1 MSSEPAAGAPAER
14 RLHPWSWLFV
24 LLTNLRHVALPAIV
38 LLVFGQGETWEL
50 MGAVAAVVLAVHSV
64 IYSFGF
70 RWRIADGELV
80 IREGIFDRTE
90 RHLPFARIQNVS
102 QRRNILHRL
111 FKVTE
116 LRIESAGGGEPEAK
130 MAVIALAEAE
140 SLEALLRGRVHAAG
154 ETVQA
159 DGAAALAPRALLR
172 LGVGELVR
180 LGIASNR
187 GLVVV
192 AAAFGAAWQGGRDP
206 RELPVVRDLWDWAER
221 FLGGWIQGHG
231 PAEIAVSAAVLLL
244 FAMLALRVLSVLL
257 ALFRHWGFVLE
268 RDGRRVATEEGL
280 LTRVRAGAA
289 VDRIQ
294 RVRVEES
301 LLMRLMQR
309 QALRIDVAGGIAV
322 DGDDRGQRLR
332 WLAPIA
338 TPPTVSALVDEL
350 VPALAIG
357 DARWR
362 PLHPRA
368 WRRLATTPAVLLS
381 IAAAVVAM
389 LRGGPADPAFP
400 LLVAVWA
407 GGLVLILLHARG
419 WARWAAY
426 AHSGA
431 SLAFREG
438 WLSRRWTTIELAR
451 IQAVGVEAGP
461 LDRWAGMATLAVDV
475 AGTPAGSAS
484 IAIPYLPRAEA
495 EALHAR
501 LARAVS
507 THAGPDAGDP
517 AIGATTG

>member
-1 MSSEPAAGAPAER
+1 MSSEPAAGAPTER

-50 MGAVAAVVLAVHSV
+50 MGAVAAVGLALHSV

-80 IREGIFDRTE
+80 IREGIIDRTE

-102 QRRNILHRL
+102 QRRNVLHRM

-140 SLEALLRGRVHAAG
+140 ALESLLRGRAHAGVDAG
-154 ETVQA
+154 QVG
-159 DGAAALAPRALLR
+159 GALVPPPRALLR

-206 RELPVVRDLWDWAER
+206 REMPILRDVWDWAER
-221 FLGGWIQGHG
+221 FLGGWLQGHG
-231 PAEIAVSAAVLLL
+231 PAEIAVSGALLLL
-244 FAMLALRVLSVLL
+244 FAMIALRMLSVLL

-294 RVRVEES
+294 RVRIEES
-301 LLMRLMQR
+301 LLMRWMRR
-309 QALRIDVAGGIAV
+309 QALRVDVAGGIAIE
-322 DGDDRGQRLR
+322 GDDRSQRLR

-338 TPPTVSALVDEL
+338 PPQVVVDLIDEL
-350 VPALAIG
+350 VPTLAAR

-362 PLHPRA
+362 ALHPRA
-368 WRRLATTPAVLLS
+368 WRRLATTPSVVLTLFAVA
-381 IAAAVVAM
+381 IAM

-400 LLVAVWA
+400 LLLGAWIC
-407 GGLVLILLHARG
+407 GLVLIVLHARG

-426 AHSGA
+426 AHGGA
-431 SLAFREG
+431 CLAFREG
-438 WLSRRWTTIELAR
+438 WLSRRWTTIEVAR
-451 IQAVGVEAGP
+451 IQAVAVEAGP

-475 AGTPAGSAS
+475 AGTSAGSAS

-501 LARAVS
+501 LTRSVVA
-507 THAGPDAGDP
+507 HAASGPDEVVTP
-517 AIGATTG
+517 SPTG

>member
-1 MSSEPAAGAPAER
+1 
-14 RLHPWSWLFV
+14 
-24 LLTNLRHVALPAIV
+24 
-38 LLVFGQGETWEL
+38 
-50 MGAVAAVVLAVHSV
+50 
-64 IYSFGF
+64 
-70 RWRIADGELV
+70 
-80 IREGIFDRTE
+80 
-90 RHLPFARIQNVS
+90 
-102 QRRNILHRL
+102 
-111 FKVTE
+111 
-116 LRIESAGGGEPEAK
+116 
-130 MAVIALAEAE
+130 
-140 SLEALLRGRVHAAG
+140 
-154 ETVQA
+154 
-159 DGAAALAPRALLR
+159 
-172 LGVGELVR
+172 
-180 LGIASNR
+180 
-187 GLVVV
+187 
-192 AAAFGAAWQGGRDP
+192 
-206 RELPVVRDLWDWAER
+206 
-221 FLGGWIQGHG
+221 
-231 PAEIAVSAAVLLL
+231 
-244 FAMLALRVLSVLL
+244 MLALRVLSVLL

-338 TPPTVSALVDEL
+338 TPPVVAGLVDEL
-350 VPALAIG
+350 VPTLAIG
-357 DARWR
+357 DVHWHG
-362 PLHPRA
+362 LHPHA
-368 WRRLATTPAVLLS
+368 WRRLATTPAMLLTL
-381 IAAAVVAM
+381 VVAVLAV
-389 LRGGPADPAFP
+389 LRGGPADALFP
-400 LLVAVWA
+400 LLLGAWVV
-407 GGLVLILLHARG
+407 GLVLILLHARG

-426 AHSGA
+426 AHDGA
-431 SLAFREG
+431 RLAFREG

-507 THAGPDAGDP
+507 THAGPDEGDP
-517 AIGATTG
+517 AVGATTG